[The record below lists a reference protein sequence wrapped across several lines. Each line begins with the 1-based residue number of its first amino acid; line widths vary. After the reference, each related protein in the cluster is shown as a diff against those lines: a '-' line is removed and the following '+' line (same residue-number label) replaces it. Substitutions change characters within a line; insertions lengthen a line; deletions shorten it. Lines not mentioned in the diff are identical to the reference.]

1 MLRPAIA
8 LLSVVLAWTVL
19 PASAADLSPIS
30 SVRAHRV
37 HVIRHHHR
45 HHHRY
50 VIARHGVGWVLRTI
64 GMNFLHNYG
73 PGPLP
78 GTIATYD
85 GSLRLNCAM
94 NAAAYRGQD
103 RRPHPC
109 A

>member
-1 MLRPAIA
+1 MPRPAIA
-8 LLSVVLAWTVL
+8 LLSIILVGTAP
-19 PASAADLSPIS
+19 PANAADLSPTAAA
-30 SVRAHRV
+30 RTLRV
-37 HVIRHHHR
+37 HVSH

-50 VIARHGVGWVLRTI
+50 VIGRHGIGWVQRTI

-85 GSLRLNCAM
+85 GPLSLDCAM

-103 RRPHPC
+103 RRRHPC
-109 A
+109 R